1 MTATQST
8 EPSARNDESSAWVDA
23 VAPFVV
29 AMIVVGVAVWLGA
42 RGPIVSPETHD
53 LSAYPGSGL
62 FGGWFR
68 FDGRWYDIIST
79 QGYSFNGSDA
89 QSPVAFFPAYPLVLW
104 VVHAVTGM
112 SVKLLG
118 TLVTMA
124 CGLAVVVLFHRWARG
139 RVDAATAR
147 VAVITLVVYP
157 YAYYLMGAVYADALF
172 LLAAI
177 GAFVL
182 LERDHPVLAGL
193 AGLVATATRPV
204 GIAVVVGLVAVTL
217 WRRAVVERRGRG
229 LTVHWNRLHPG
240 DAGVLLS
247 VGGLVGWMTYL
258 WVRFGHPFAFEEVQ
272 KAPGWDQGAGP
283 RTWFKIT
290 WLQQLHRLPGTTR
303 EWLAHGDPVVHEKML
318 YGYGVLLQG
327 ALVGVFL
334 VLAWLA
340 WRRLGWGYGVYS
352 FALLAIPLV
361 GTKDFQGSGRYLL
374 AAFPCFVAAATVLV
388 ERRALRWGC
397 WSASATVL
405 LGWTFAFGRG
415 YYVS

>member
-1 MTATQST
+1 MTAAQST
-8 EPSARNDESSAWVDA
+8 EPRSRREVATTWVDA
-23 VAPFVV
+23 VAPFAVAVV
-29 AMIVVGVAVWLGA
+29 AVGVAVWLGA
-42 RGPIVSPETHD
+42 RGPIVAPETHD
-53 LSAYPGSGL
+53 LAAYPGSGL

-68 FDGRWYDIIST
+68 FDGRWYEIIAT

-89 QSPVAFFPAYPLVLW
+89 QSPVAFFPAYPLLLW
-104 VVHAVTGM
+104 VVHAATGI

-124 CGLAVVVLFHRWARG
+124 CGLGVVVLFHRWACG

-182 LERDHPVLAGL
+182 LERDHAVLAGL

-217 WRRAVVERRGRG
+217 WRRAVVERREGG
-229 LTVHWNRLHPG
+229 LALHWDRLRPG

-247 VGGLVGWMTYL
+247 VGGLLGWMTYL

-283 RTWFKIT
+283 HTWFKIT

-327 ALVGVFL
+327 VLVAAFL
-334 VLAWLA
+334 VLAWVA
-340 WRRLGWGYGVYS
+340 WRRMGWGYGVYC

-397 WSASATVL
+397 WSASAAVL